1 MKFKVGDLVCRN
13 NIEYGI
19 VINVYHNTYKVEW
32 LHDNSKTMH
41 ISSNRKIKK
50 VS

>member
-1 MKFKVGDLVCRN
+1 MKFKVGDLVSRH

-19 VINVYHNTYKVEW
+19 VVNVYHNTYEVEW
-32 LHDNSKTMH
+32 LHDNNKTMH
-41 ISSNRKIKK
+41 VNSNRKIKK